1 MPVPTLDPLTR
12 PQRDTLLRDTAAP
25 VPSPAPAP
33 ARRAGRQETSP
44 HLWGI
49 ILAGGDGQRLRPL
62 TQVYCGSARPK
73 QYCTFFGDRSLLRQ
87 TLGRAEQ
94 LIPAA
99 RLLTIVTQCHLA
111 YAREEL
117 SDRAPETVI
126 IQPCNRETGA
136 GILLPLLHIVQ
147 RDPTAIVAL
156 FPSDHFILEEQ
167 PFMATVATAVAS
179 LATHP
184 RHLVV
189 LGVAP
194 DGPEVEYG
202 WIGTGKV
209 LGQVGGTAVYQVQHF
224 WEKPTLRVA
233 EYLYRHQALWN
244 TLVLVGHA
252 GVLLE
257 LFETLTPDL
266 YTPFGR
272 CREVLGAPHELQVLQ
287 EVYATLP
294 VVNFS
299 RAILAQSAPCLG
311 VLPVHGIHW
320 SDWGSPARVLQDI
333 VRYHLGDPSRADG
346 PHSRTCR
353 WS

>member
-1 MPVPTLDPLTR
+1 MPVPTLDPLSRPTR
-12 PQRDTLLRDTAAP
+12 GTLLRDAVAP
-25 VPSPAPAP
+25 VPSPAPAA
-33 ARRAGRQETSP
+33 ARHAGWQETSP

-62 TQVYCGSARPK
+62 TQAYWGSARPK
-73 QYCTFFGDRSLLRQ
+73 QYCTFFGNRSLLRQ

-99 RLLTIVTQCHLA
+99 RLLTIVTQGHLA
-111 YAREEL
+111 DAREEL

-126 IQPCNRETGA
+126 IQPCNRGTGA
-136 GILLPLLHIVQ
+136 GILLPLLHIVH

-167 PFMATVATAVAS
+167 QFMATVATAVAS

-189 LGVAP
+189 LGVTP

-202 WIGTGKV
+202 WIGTGRM
-209 LGQVGGTAVYQVQHF
+209 LSQVGGTAVYQVRHF
-224 WEKPTLRVA
+224 WEKPTLGVA

-244 TLVLVGHA
+244 TLVLVGYA
-252 GVLLE
+252 RVLLA
-257 LFETLTPDL
+257 LFQTLTPAL
-266 YTPFGR
+266 YAPLGR

-287 EVYATLP
+287 EVYAILP

-320 SDWGSPARVLQDI
+320 SDWGSPARVLQDL
-333 VRYHLGDPSRADG
+333 VRYQLGEPSRADG
-346 PHSRTCR
+346 PHSRACR
-353 WS
+353 

>member
-1 MPVPTLDPLTR
+1 MPVPTFASLTR
-12 PQRDTLLRDTAAP
+12 PQRDTRLRDTAAP
-25 VPSPAPAP
+25 VPSPAPA
-33 ARRAGRQETSP
+33 AACHAGRQAPSP

-49 ILAGGDGQRLRPL
+49 ILAGGDGRRLWPL

-73 QYCTFFGDRSLLRQ
+73 QYCTFFGDRSLLRR
-87 TLGRAEQ
+87 TLGRAEH

-99 RLLTIVTQCHLA
+99 RLLTIVTKGHLA

-147 RDPTAIVAL
+147 RDPRAIVAL

-167 PFMATVATAVAS
+167 QFMATVATAVAA
-179 LATHP
+179 LATQP

-189 LGVAP
+189 LGVVP

-202 WIGTGKV
+202 WLETGTL
-209 LGQVGGTAVYQVQHF
+209 LGQVGGTVMYQVRHF
-224 WEKPTLRVA
+224 WEKPTLEVA
-233 EYLYRHQALWN
+233 ESLYRQQALWN

-252 GVLLE
+252 GVLLA
-257 LFETLTPDL
+257 LFATLTPAL
-266 YTPFGR
+266 YAPLAR
-272 CREVLGAPHELQVLQ
+272 CREVLGSPHELQVLQ

-311 VLPVHGIHW
+311 VLPVQGMHW
-320 SDWGSPARVLQDI
+320 SDWGSPSRVLQDI
-333 VRYHLGDPSRADG
+333 VRYQLGDPIRIDG
-346 PHSRTCR
+346 LHSRSGR

>member
-1 MPVPTLDPLTR
+1 MPVPTLEPLSR
-12 PQRDTLLRDTAAP
+12 PPRDTLLRDAATP
-25 VPSPAPAP
+25 VSSPAPAA
-33 ARRAGRQETSP
+33 ARHAGRQETSP

-49 ILAGGDGQRLRPL
+49 ILAGGDGQRLQPL
-62 TQVYCGSARPK
+62 IQAYWGSAHPK
-73 QYCTFFGDRSLLRQ
+73 QYCTFFGNRSLLRQ
-87 TLGRAEQ
+87 TLGRVEQ
-94 LIPAA
+94 LIPAP
-99 RLLTIVTQCHLA
+99 RLLTIVTQGHLA
-111 YAREEL
+111 YAHAKL

-126 IQPCNRETGA
+126 IQPCNRGTGA
-136 GILLPLLHIVQ
+136 GILLPLLHIVH

-194 DGPEVEYG
+194 DGPEVEHG
-202 WIGTGKV
+202 WIGTGRM
-209 LGQVGGTAVYQVQHF
+209 LGQVGGTAVYQVRHV
-224 WEKPTLRVA
+224 WETPTLGVA

-244 TLVLVGHA
+244 TLVLVGRA
-252 GVLLE
+252 RVLLA
-257 LFETLTPDL
+257 LFQTLTPAL
-266 YTPFGR
+266 YAPLGR
-272 CREVLGAPHELQVLQ
+272 YREVLGAPQELQVLQ

-320 SDWGSPARVLQDI
+320 SDWGSPARVLQDL
-333 VRYHLGDPSRADG
+333 VRYQLGEPSRTDV
-346 PHSRTCR
+346 PHSRACR

>member
-1 MPVPTLDPLTR
+1 
-12 PQRDTLLRDTAAP
+12 
-25 VPSPAPAP
+25 
-33 ARRAGRQETSP
+33 
-44 HLWGI
+44 
-49 ILAGGDGQRLRPL
+49 L

-73 QYCTFFGDRSLLRQ
+73 QYCTFFGDCSLLRQ

-94 LIPAA
+94 LIPAE
-99 RLLTIVTQCHLA
+99 RLLTIITQCHLA

-117 SDRAPETVI
+117 ADRAPETVV

-147 RDPTAIVAL
+147 RDPHAIVAL

-167 PFMATVATAVAS
+167 QFMATVATAVAA

-184 RHLVV
+184 RHLVL
-189 LGVAP
+189 LGVVPEGP
-194 DGPEVEYG
+194 DVEYG
-202 WIGTGKV
+202 WLETGTI
-209 LGQVGGTAVYQVQHF
+209 LGQVSGTVVYQVRHF
-224 WEKPTLRVA
+224 WEKPTLEVA
-233 EYLYRHQALWN
+233 ESLYRQQALWN

-252 GVLLE
+252 GVLLG
-257 LFETLTPDL
+257 LFETLTPAL
-266 YTPFGR
+266 YAPLAR
-272 CREVLGAPHELQVLQ
+272 CRAVLGAPHELQVLQ
-287 EVYATLP
+287 AVYATLP

-299 RAILAQSAPCLG
+299 RAILSQSAPCLG
-311 VLPVHGIHW
+311 VLPVQGMHW

-346 PHSRTCR
+346 PHSRACR

>member
-1 MPVPTLDPLTR
+1 M
-12 PQRDTLLRDTAAP
+12 
-25 VPSPAPAP
+25 
-33 ARRAGRQETSP
+33 
-44 HLWGI
+44 
-49 ILAGGDGQRLRPL
+49 
-62 TQVYCGSARPK
+62 
-73 QYCTFFGDRSLLRQ
+73 
-87 TLGRAEQ
+87 
-94 LIPAA
+94 PAA

-126 IQPCNRETGA
+126 IQPCNRDTGA

-167 PFMATVATAVAS
+167 PFMATVATAVAFS
-179 LATHP
+179 GYTSAASRDT
-184 RHLVV
+184 RGRAGWAGS
-189 LGVAP
+189 GVWLDW
-194 DGPEVEYG
+194 DGNM
-202 WIGTGKV
+202 

-224 WEKPTLRVA
+224 WEKPTLGVA

-257 LFETLTPDL
+257 LFETMTPAL
-266 YTPFGR
+266 YAPLGR

-320 SDWGSPARVLQDI
+320 SDWGTPARVLQDI

-346 PHSRTCR
+346 PRSRPCR